1 MREGNFAELRK
12 QGTEVTSGD
21 EVGDVVAGVGAG
33 EGAEDFVDVE
43 RNFGRVE
50 PAEVAPERTPPG
62 EVGIDVALRDR
73 GRAIAGR
80 FGRVVAAKGLVT
92 VGGGAAFSAVA
103 ADEGAFGSHGA
114 LLEAG
119 DR

>member
-1 MREGNFAELRK
+1 
-12 QGTEVTSGD
+12 
-21 EVGDVVAGVGAG
+21 
-33 EGAEDFVDVE
+33 
-43 RNFGRVE
+43 
-50 PAEVAPERTPPG
+50 
-62 EVGIDVALRDR
+62 
-73 GRAIAGR
+73 
-80 FGRVVAAKGLVT
+80 VVAAKGLVT

>member
-1 MREGNFAELRK
+1 LREGNFADLRE
-12 QGTEVTSGD
+12 QGAEVTSGD
-21 EVGDVVAGVGAG
+21 EVGKVVVGVGSG
-33 EGAEDFVDVE
+33 QRVEDFVDAE
-43 RNFGRVE
+43 RDFGGVE
-50 PAEVAPERTPPG
+50 PAEVAPEGTPFG